1 MHLIRNALYCLL
13 TLLPLQPVVEAAPV
27 VTELSTDEIVKRVK
41 AQYAGEVIKMT
52 REHVGER
59 WVYRV
64 RMLANGHITEVYVDV
79 HTGDAVNQQER
90 AE

>member
-13 TLLPLQPVVEAAPV
+13 TLLLLQSAVGAAPV
-27 VTELSTDEIVKRVK
+27 MTELSTDEIVKRVQ
-41 AQYAGEVIKMT
+41 AQYPGEVIKIT
-52 REHVGER
+52 REYVGER

-64 RMLANGHITEVYVDV
+64 RMLASGHITEVHVDV